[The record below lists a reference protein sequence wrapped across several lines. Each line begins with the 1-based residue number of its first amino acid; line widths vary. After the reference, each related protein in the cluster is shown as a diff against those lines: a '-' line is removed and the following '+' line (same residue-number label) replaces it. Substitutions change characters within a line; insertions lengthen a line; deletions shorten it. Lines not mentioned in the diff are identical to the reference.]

1 MTMEIDRGGL
11 NSKSVQCFF
20 FSQFNETI
28 LFANFTDVNSM
39 IGMSGAMALLSLQS
53 N

>member
-1 MTMEIDRGGL
+1 MRGEIQRVC
-11 NSKSVQCFF
+11 NVFF